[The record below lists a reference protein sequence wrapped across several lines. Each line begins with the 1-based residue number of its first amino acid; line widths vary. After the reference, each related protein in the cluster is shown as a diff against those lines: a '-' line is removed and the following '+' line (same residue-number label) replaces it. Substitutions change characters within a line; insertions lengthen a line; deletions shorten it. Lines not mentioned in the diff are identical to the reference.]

1 MKVKERIFHIRDVDC
16 YIAIE
21 VMSKQKD
28 ILELMDE
35 HIDNIKFAKSL
46 NDDSQFGRFVS
57 DDVFMILYKNGK
69 SEYIDSAYDGH
80 KVKRNGI
87 VSIVCNGDYGA
98 MVYGA
103 FEINE
108 FGAVTTA
115 EKETIADRNI
125 KEVKPSRHTRS
136 IRYEI

>member
-35 HIDNIKFAKSL
+35 HIDNIQFAKSL

-57 DDVFMILYKNGK
+57 DDVFMILYKDGK

-80 KVKRNGI
+80 KVKRTGI

-108 FGAVTTA
+108 FGVVTTA
-115 EKETIADRNI
+115 EKETIADHNI